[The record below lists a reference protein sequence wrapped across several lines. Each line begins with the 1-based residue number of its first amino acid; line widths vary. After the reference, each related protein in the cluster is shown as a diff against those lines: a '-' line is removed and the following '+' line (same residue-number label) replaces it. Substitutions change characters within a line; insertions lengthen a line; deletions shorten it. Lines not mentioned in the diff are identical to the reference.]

1 MKYLAFDAYIDFEPP
16 DERVDNSPLSS
27 EEISHYVMEWATTE
41 GYSEREINTEGPQQ
55 FVIEFSDTD
64 YEQDE
69 VDVQFSLRAV
79 DTDGHE
85 SDPAFYQL
93 TLAPSDFTVG
103 STANVPLGD
112 GVVLVIFILFAGI
125 ANRTIH

>member
-16 DERVDNSPLSS
+16 DKRTDGSVLHS
-27 EEISHYVMEWATTE
+27 EDISHYVMEWATTE
-41 GYSEREINTEGPQQ
+41 SYNEREIDTEGVQQ
-55 FVIEFSDTD
+55 FVIEFTDAD

-69 VDVQFSLRAV
+69 VDVQFSLRTV
-79 DTDGHE
+79 DTDGTE

-125 ANRTIH
+125 VSRTVH

>member
-1 MKYLAFDAYIDFEPP
+1 
-16 DERVDNSPLSS
+16 
-27 EEISHYVMEWATTE
+27 MEWATTE
-41 GYSEREINTEGPQQ
+41 SYSEREINAEGAQQ
-55 FVIEFSDTD
+55 FVIEFTDSD

-69 VDVQFSLRAV
+69 VDVQFSLRAI
-79 DTDGHE
+79 TADGQQ

-93 TLAPSDFTVG
+93 TLVPSEFAVG

-125 ANRTIH
+125 VNRTIH

>member
-16 DERVDNSPLSS
+16 DERTDGSILTP
-27 EEISHYVMEWATTE
+27 EELSHYIVEWATTE
-41 GYSEREINTEGPQQ
+41 SYSEREINTEGAQR
-55 FVIEFSDTD
+55 FVIEFTDAD

-79 DTDGHE
+79 DTCGTE

-112 GVVLVIFILFAGI
+112 GVILVLFILFAGVV
-125 ANRTIH
+125 NRTIH

>member
-1 MKYLAFDAYIDFEPP
+1 MYYLAFDAYIDFDPP
-16 DERVDNSPLSS
+16 ITRVDGTPLTEGEVSY
-27 EEISHYVMEWATTE
+27 YVMEWATTQ
-41 GYSEREINTEGPQQ
+41 GYSEREIESQGVQQ
-55 FVIEFSDTD
+55 FVIEFTDTD

-93 TLAPSDFTVG
+93 TLAPSDFTIG

-125 ANRTIH
+125 VSRTIH

>member
-16 DERVDNSPLSS
+16 DERIDGSLLSS

-41 GYSEREINTEGPQQ
+41 GYSEREINTEGAQR
-55 FVIEFSDTD
+55 FVIEFTDAD

-69 VDVQFSLRAV
+69 VDVQFSLRTV
-79 DTDGHE
+79 DTDGLE

-112 GVVLVIFILFAGI
+112 GVVLVLFILFAGI
-125 ANRTIH
+125 VNRTIH

>member
-16 DERVDNSPLSS
+16 DQRSDGSVLHAQD
-27 EEISHYVMEWATTE
+27 ISHYLMEWATTE
-41 GYSEREINTEGPQQ
+41 SYSEREINTEGAQQ
-55 FVIEFSDTD
+55 FVIEFTDSD

-69 VDVQFSLRAV
+69 VDVQFSLRAI
-79 DTDGHE
+79 TANGQQ

-93 TLAPSDFTVG
+93 TLAPSEFAVG

-125 ANRTIH
+125 VNRTIH

>member
-1 MKYLAFDAYIDFEPP
+1 MKYLAFDAYIDFKSP
-16 DERVDNSPLSS
+16 DERTDGSTLTS
-27 EEISHYVMEWATTE
+27 EELSHYIVEWATTE
-41 GYSEREINTEGPQQ
+41 SYSEREINTEGVQR
-55 FVIEFSDTD
+55 FVIEFTDTD

-79 DTDGHE
+79 DTGGTE

-112 GVVLVIFILFAGI
+112 GVVLVLFILFAGVV
-125 ANRTIH
+125 NRTIH